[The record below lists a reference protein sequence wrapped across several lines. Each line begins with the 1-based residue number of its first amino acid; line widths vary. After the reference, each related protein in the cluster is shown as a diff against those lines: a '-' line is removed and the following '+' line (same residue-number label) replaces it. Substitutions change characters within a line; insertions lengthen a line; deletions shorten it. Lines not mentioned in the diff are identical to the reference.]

1 MFLKRN
7 DRHLGVGTC
16 KRTEANFSKTLKAAK
31 RAEADPG
38 GGLRGLQPSL
48 WEVLKLVW
56 LSMSNP
62 F

>member
-38 GGLRGLQPSL
+38 GGLRGFATLPLGSFETCL
-48 WEVLKLVW
+48 AIHV
-56 LSMSNP
+56 
-62 F
+62 